1 MFDVGFFESKARSLI
16 KISFKISKT
25 QLVVMGGGRK
35 MFFFSKMKA
44 QLILCPVSQM
54 YAVKLFPALS
64 ESKNMCCSF
73 CLTKAQTGRLQSI
86 NKIFHT

>member
-16 KISFKISKT
+16 KISFKISKN
-25 QLVVMGGGRK
+25 LIGGDGRRK
-35 MFFFSKMKA
+35 EDVFFFKDESSIDSVSCVPNVCSKIISSFVWK
-44 QLILCPVSQM
+44 Q
-54 YAVKLFPALS
+54 K
-64 ESKNMCCSF
+64 MCCSF

>member
-35 MFFFSKMKA
+35 MFFFFKDESSIDSVSCVPNVCSK
-44 QLILCPVSQM
+44 IIS
-54 YAVKLFPALS
+54 
-64 ESKNMCCSF
+64 SF
-73 CLTKAQTGRLQSI
+73 VLKQKYVL
-86 NKIFHT
+86 